1 MFLAASTIAAQWIA
15 DHHQHPQQTDGIW
28 EQWYYKHLQG
38 FFFISLPFS
47 YQYANL
53 LFKCMLLHCG
63 CGLLI
68 SDLKMQHRLKAAGA
82 RTQLDYEKRV
92 RTAKLTFLSK
102 YHNGNKN
109 NHIQAHAPGGYNR
122 EYTLIESIIWLAET
136 ARGHLNSCPK
146 QEKLHQVA
154 QGPIQLNFHYLQGW
168 WLDNFSG
175 NLFQLLI
182 SCGYML
188 TSASFW
194 MSYTYRSVASILFYG
209 FGFLLA
215 SPRMQQPLT
224 SDWFSQCQR
233 RTRMV
238 TLKLEQGIYMH
249 LN

>member
-1 MFLAASTIAAQWIA
+1 MRKEYVL
-15 DHHQHPQQTDGIW
+15 
-28 EQWYYKHLQG
+28 L
-38 FFFISLPFS
+38 
-47 YQYANL
+47 NL
-53 LFKCMLLHCG
+53 HSCPSIITEIRTTTYRHM
-63 CGLLI
+63 
-68 SDLKMQHRLKAAGA
+68 RLE
-82 RTQLDYEKRV
+82 DIIESI
-92 RTAKLTFLSK
+92 LS
-102 YHNGNKN
+102 
-109 NHIQAHAPGGYNR
+109 
-122 EYTLIESIIWLAET
+122 ESIIWLAET